1 MSPAQPRDPP
11 RLPPKVHDD
20 TFVEPDVP
28 QHPVAALAMDEA
40 PTDAWCEGIRSPTYL
55 SYDPVTQ
62 TRFLLHEHPIDWL
75 SVLEDY
81 IDDLSVEEEDPF
93 EDVSDAKETLEI
105 EEDPFKN
112 YS

>member
-1 MSPAQPRDPP
+1 MGQICVVPRKCSTDYMELFYIISHPFMSPAQPRDPP

-28 QHPVAALAMDEA
+28 QHP
-40 PTDAWCEGIRSPTYL
+40 
-55 SYDPVTQ
+55 
-62 TRFLLHEHPIDWL
+62 
-75 SVLEDY
+75 DY

>member
-1 MSPAQPRDPP
+1 MHDVREYV
-11 RLPPKVHDD
+11 LPSLGSEIP
-20 TFVEPDVP
+20 
-28 QHPVAALAMDEA
+28 L
-40 PTDAWCEGIRSPTYL
+40 PTYL

-81 IDDLSVEEEDPF
+81 IDNLSDEEEDPF
-93 EDVSDAKETLEI
+93 EDASDAKETLEI